1 MASIILPIFASA
13 VLFVLYLLLAA
24 MLLRKYKSTGDK
36 GFLWL
41 GLAVVLWP
49 LASNLMA
56 VGAQGLLDRS
66 LHGHLVG
73 VFPFSL
79 VQRKLLSVDS
89 LVECAELVRRMVGL
103 VLLMIAVVTLS
114 RAAERAASEAPV
126 QPKRNQN

>member
-13 VLFVLYLLLAA
+13 VLFVLYLLLAT

-79 VQRKLLSVDS
+79 VQRKLITVNS
-89 LVECAELVRRMVGL
+89 LVECAELVRQMVGI
-103 VLLMIAVVTLS
+103 VLLMIAGRVLLNAKS
-114 RAAERAASEAPV
+114 REAHEAPV
-126 QPKRNQN
+126 RE